1 MRPLVSAVLLL
12 AFTSAALAAPAP
24 SATPDAARAQALY
37 REVRTLRA
45 EQRWA
50 EAIAALQ
57 EAIRVGPYNEDAHYL
72 LGSLMEQHATP
83 EAMIAYWSAAVATDP
98 KPQTAHYF
106 WAIGL
111 ERTGDLDAAIAR
123 LQVALEVDP
132 AHEMSEL
139 RWAQILMQQGKLEE
153 ALVHCRTAIEIL
165 PDFRPA
171 HEACATVL
179 ERLGRAD
186 EAAQARAAAQA
197 TDPKMPRRYVQWAR
211 YLAKKGRTDAAVAE
225 LERALRENPQDAEA
239 RTLLASL
246 KPAALP
252 TAAPVSLEG
261 AARAALLAT
270 LRNQA
275 PGTPVWLAVQESDP
289 GARARAESLAAA
301 FAEAG
306 WTLRGRRDVPFRM
319 KPGVYLFA
327 ADAAPPAYVDTAR
340 AALEAAGLAPVYGS
354 DYRAYSEER
363 AQLDRNFRGFPLLPD
378 QTYLIVISRP

>member
-1 MRPLVSAVLLL
+1 MKRLVPAVLLL
-12 AFTSAALAAPAP
+12 VFTSAALAAPAP

-37 REVRTLRA
+37 REVRELRGQ
-45 EQRWA
+45 QRWA
-50 EAIAALQ
+50 EAIATLQ

-83 EAMIAYWSAAVATDP
+83 QEMIAYWSAEVATDP

-111 ERTGDLDAAIAR
+111 ERSGDLDGAIAR
-123 LQVALEVDP
+123 LRVALEVDP

-153 ALVHCRTAIEIL
+153 ALVHCRTATEIL
-165 PDFRPA
+165 PDFRPGY
-171 HEACATVL
+171 ETCAAVL
-179 ERLGRAD
+179 DRLGRAD

-225 LERALRENPQDAEA
+225 LERALREDPQDAEA

-246 KPAALP
+246 RPSPVP
-252 TAAPVSLEG
+252 TSAPVTIDG

-289 GARARAESLAAA
+289 GARARAASLESA
-301 FAEAG
+301 FTEAG
-306 WTLRGRRDVPFRM
+306 WTVRGRRDVPFRM
-319 KPGVYLFA
+319 KPGIYLFA

-340 AALEAAGLAPVYGS
+340 AALEAAGLTPVYGS
-354 DYRAYSEER
+354 DYRAYTEER
-363 AQLDRNFRGFPLLPD
+363 ARLDRNFRGFPMLPD